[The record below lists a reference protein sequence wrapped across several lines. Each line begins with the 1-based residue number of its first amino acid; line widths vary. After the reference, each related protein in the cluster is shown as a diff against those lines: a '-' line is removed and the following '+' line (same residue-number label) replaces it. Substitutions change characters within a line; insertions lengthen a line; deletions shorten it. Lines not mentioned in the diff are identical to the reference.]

1 MIVDQLQPIID
12 RIAG

>member
-1 MIVDQLQPIID
+1 MIVDQVQPIID